1 MVFRKRGQK
10 LEDKYRENDNL
21 VVRERDAATG
31 DETHCPNSKL
41 ADKFFFPLP
50 LPPRPS
56 PLPIE
61 FLLVERKG
69 RSSGGKSRNDPQSR
83 VKRSAKKGKGSG
95 ETLPMTFRL
104 IDDAR
109 AASRFTFRIISS
121 RRREGERREASFLNE
136 IRSLRFLRS
145 FVSMRD

>member
-1 MVFRKRGQK
+1 MIISSFGNAMRR
-10 LEDKYRENDNL
+10 L
-21 VVRERDAATG
+21 RER
-31 DETHCPNSKL
+31 THCPNSKL
-41 ADKFFFPLP
+41 ADKFFFFPW
-50 LPPRPS
+50 PS

-61 FLLVERKG
+61 ILLVERKR

-136 IRSLRFLRS
+136 IRSLRFDSSARS
-145 FVSMRD
+145 CLCEYSCAYFQR